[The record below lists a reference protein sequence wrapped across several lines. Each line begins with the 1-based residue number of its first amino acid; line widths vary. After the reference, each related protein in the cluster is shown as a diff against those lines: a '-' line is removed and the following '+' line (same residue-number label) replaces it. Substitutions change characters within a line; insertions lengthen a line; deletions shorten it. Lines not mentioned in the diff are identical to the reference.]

1 MSQPQPLCNKY
12 FDNFDAF
19 NTPSTSDPV
28 EDWLNSPL
36 ITTAT
41 DGLQWWTAMV
51 ASRHPLSEMGM
62 DFLSIPGMDRYFF
75 RYESLTPFDI

>member
-1 MSQPQPLCNKY
+1 MSQPQISRNNY

-19 NTPSTSDPV
+19 NTPSTADPV
-28 EDWLNSPL
+28 EDWLNSP

-41 DGLQWWTAMV
+41 DGLQWWTAME

-62 DFLSIPGMDRYFF
+62 NFLSIPGMHRYFF
-75 RYESLTPFDI
+75 CYESLTPFYI